1 MILFPS
7 NFKNPLDISR
17 LLYYV
22 AIWSGGR
29 TSEVWMQGFN
39 ALRTHVNEISRSPSS
54 GRIEELSRQMNLLSS
69 NTDTSV
75 FLPSDIAS
83 SCFGACLSEASAL
96 LELGYPRDEPALFTT
111 SLPSPAR
118 NSIRTR
124 HQIRSAVHHVGG
136 DFDLL
141 KALLRTED
149 STDPCLDVTFAVWPP
164 QRVPEN
170 RFILRLGYPGQIVPS
185 VLILDERL
193 LGYVLL
199 SCWDL
204 ALRLRESENIS
215 TSEPDFRSFA
225 LKVIDGL
232 KRE

>member
-7 NFKNPLDISR
+7 NFSSPSEISR
-17 LLYYV
+17 LLYYTAV
-22 AIWSGGR
+22 WSGGR

-39 ALRTHVNEISRSPSS
+39 ALRTHVNEISRSPSK
-54 GRIEELSRQMNLLSS
+54 GRIEELSKQMNLLSGNRES
-69 NTDTSV
+69 SI
-75 FLPSDIAS
+75 FLPPDIAS
-83 SCFGACLSEASAL
+83 NCFGACLSESSAL

-111 SLPSPAR
+111 TLPSPAV

-124 HQIRSAVHHVGG
+124 RQIRSAVHHIGG

-141 KALLRTED
+141 KALFRTED
-149 STDPCLDVTFAVWPP
+149 STNPCLDVTFSVWPP

-170 RFILRLGYPGQIVPS
+170 RFILRLGFAGQIVPS
-185 VLILDERL
+185 VMILHERL

-204 ALRLRESENIS
+204 AIRLRDTHNIT

-225 LKVIDGL
+225 EKAAARISSD
-232 KRE
+232 